1 MNQPTCE
8 QRIDKELES
17 TISELERMYYSE
29 DESERVEFYDYG
41 LSFDYVSPNTFK
53 EQEQGYFRYQLSY
66 GGPSDEFRI
75 YTNPDFT
82 PHYIEYVF
90 LDWFDGA
97 TRKCNKAEHKVI
109 FDICE
114 QDFFECGSFEHAFNE
129 SIND

>member
-8 QRIDKELES
+8 QRIDKQLES

-29 DESERVEFYDYG
+29 DESEHEEFYDYG

-53 EQEQGYFRYQLSY
+53 EQEQGYFRYQLSW

-97 TRKCNKAEHKVI
+97 NRKCNKNDHKVI